1 MGRVGGCVCVYV
13 RCVCGGVVACFIEV
27 CVGAAPGVCGGVAVT
42 LGTLR
47 SSDSSPARLVTTK
60 LVDVLW

>member
-27 CVGAAPGVCGGVAVT
+27 YVGAAPGVCGGVAVT

-47 SSDSSPARLVTTK
+47 SSPARLVTTK